1 MLDTTNCQTK
11 IKHQR
16 HLKIRLSEFKNY
28 LQLQIG
34 KDPLINIQASGG
46 VLENISKALRDMDPD
61 GGSVA
66 IPEGAQIK
74 GTDGEVVT
82 GSINFTILLM
92 QKDNYKTF
100 SMRVQATCPEYKKEN
115 ATKLINEINNTIKN
129 VKNADPNF
137 RYLHLI
143 V

>member
-1 MLDTTNCQTK
+1 MRRFNKLPDENQTPEA
-11 IKHQR
+11 
-16 HLKIRLSEFKNY
+16 LEKIRLSEFKNY

-82 GSINFTILLM
+82 EVSTLQFYLM

-100 SMRVQATCPEYKKEN
+100 SMQVQATCPEYKKKMLLN
-115 ATKLINEINNTIKN
+115 
-129 VKNADPNF
+129 
-137 RYLHLI
+137 
-143 V
+143 